1 VRLLLAS
8 HHYRTSWT
16 YDDAEV
22 DVAAARYRRYLAAMQ
37 GGGAL
42 SHEAARRHEAEFF
55 ERLDDDLD
63 TPGAL
68 GVLDAIADELG
79 GDKTGGAPG
88 TEGQQLLGRLLGVLG
103 AEPESIP
110 A

>member
-1 VRLLLAS
+1 
-8 HHYRTSWT
+8 
-16 YDDAEV
+16 
-22 DVAAARYRRYLAAMQ
+22 M
-37 GGGAL
+37 
-42 SHEAARRHEAEFF
+42 RRHIATSERFF

-68 GVLDAIADELG
+68 RELDAIAQRAVERHA
-79 GDKTGGAPG
+79 GAGPG

-103 AEPESIP
+103 AETEAVP